1 MAADLM
7 MKVRMPVEADTS
19 KATGQFRNLANE
31 ASKTEKLV
39 TRISNASVQFSKI
52 VGQAAHSAQQSFL
65 QVSNRVKNLQQGMQA
80 ASSSAFSLA
89 QRLNSLGRGMLPGQS
104 LTQLST
110 LNTRLN
116 NVSDSAL
123 AGASSMSRLHNAAQ
137 LAGSAGARS
146 METLSASTMT
156 AVAGIATLTKFLH
169 ESTKQM
175 ERMDILRASYQRIMG
190 ARPDMADASV
200 LNSAV
205 GDFWKHSI
213 EMARSYGVAI
223 DDVAGTMI
231 EFARQGH
238 SPATVQYLTKEL
250 AELRLL
256 LATSTGNLVDMK
268 SAMGSVITLMNQ
280 MGASALDAVDGLKLM
295 AEYDIRTAS
304 NFSAI
309 SDALNRFASAGKVA
323 GMSIQDMIKAAT
335 AFTEIGIKGAR
346 AGTALN
352 TIIARVSN
360 TKKAREML
368 DSLGVGL
375 TTIENGAV
383 RAMSTFERLLEGY
396 KIVKATG
403 DRSLLQLFGYN
414 MAGARMQS
422 VLFAGLEQYIKQTSP
437 SVSTA
442 QVYRTL
448 DSFSER
454 MNKTLSALSITPTIK
469 DVSIDAASLKKK
481 MQDNIEPL
489 VKQFR
494 EEFEKSGKIALPD
507 DISLVKRLLGLNS
520 NQEAA
525 QIRDAYSET
534 FKSIRAEFDSFFSSI
549 ESVYDSVSRIALSNS
564 EEALAKRQAALETM
578 IDTLQNKYTR
588 AKNAFQEPFISVD
601 AISGYN
607 DILDKAVNMFG
618 RLGNL
623 IADVGGTF
631 LSLPGSITVAG
642 TVLEAYFGSH
652 ILKMLGNLG
661 PAAYA
666 ATSAVTSSIYG
677 VFSSTASSIDYLYG
691 KATQL
696 FTKGFG
702 ALFEPA
708 WGVETPHWIQGVINA
723 FGTAEERLAQWQK
736 MVGDMPDPSKPFENT
751 AGLLTK
757 FSEAVSKTQEASD
770 QVTLL
775 TTVLNDANTTLE
787 GLLSPTETLVERT
800 NRAEAATDTASR
812 AWREYSQSLANAATA
827 MDIIAAS
834 SERTVVAPQMNPL
847 AQLQDNI
854 RQLAQEQISA
864 FAGMEQQILRMPSSV
879 SQVAEELRRMSA
891 EAQNVA
897 NDMGTMLM
905 NIQNVFSQPLSERFI
920 QQLQVAEST
929 LGHIRDAMPRYLFGD
944 IAGQGM
950 LRALETDIPS
960 LEAFADITE
969 RINNITSFDNLNAE
983 LERTQGGMRGAALS
997 VDGAIDAVERLVPIL
1012 NNATDEFRNFSEAYN
1027 SIQHD
1032 EAGSGIIQVLGAG
1045 LEERAQALTRI
1056 QNDMTNADNIAT
1068 HRDLLGFERT
1078 AIQGAVDAI
1087 HRFTQEGQNI
1097 SSSLLQINPL
1107 VEQLAE
1113 HLHRVGR
1120 NTDEQELRAFFT
1132 SVTQDANGFDEVLQN
1147 ILPHLEELARP
1158 GSRGA
1163 ITLNGQDAV
1172 QNLMQGIE
1180 PFMHVLQS
1188 LQQMRDD
1195 AVPANFAPGTADT
1208 NAATQAY
1215 ERLQQALQGTIPL
1228 ISRYNE
1234 ELQAADTPRAT
1245 QAAQNNIDRWT
1256 NEQREI
1262 RALMTELEQHGPN
1275 AYGDMLS
1282 GRLRDISV
1290 QAEQFS
1296 NNVAQ
1301 SFVRLD
1307 DSSRDS
1313 LRNLHDQFDVLLT
1326 DIQNNQSVLEGFS
1339 GSEGLGD
1346 TIQRNLN
1353 NGIHA
1358 FDLLG
1363 NAAEGAINQIYH
1375 AFTDGGGA
1383 PTLVMEL
1390 TQRLDELRTRL
1401 ESLRNADFATTDYN
1415 AIIAQHN
1422 YNQSPASAETQTAT
1436 RIAVADLSD
1445 AIKVLNDDIER
1456 NQKIMADSVPG
1467 LQAYENARRQIQVNQ
1482 ELAQSYREVIEEVER
1497 QGHALTTGVA
1507 ENAIARGEEARNNVL
1522 SQRRPT
1528 TIEDTSILNSVSDV
1542 LKARA
1547 EKVDESLHRLY
1558 DTQKQ
1563 LSEVRYDAEG
1573 KVIAR
1578 TQEEVEALNNVNA
1591 AIQRNTVSYRELR
1604 QAAEEAEAAAFSKT
1618 INPDFGVSE
1627 HTKRA
1632 ARLMSTSDALMRQ
1645 SSDMETI
1652 VIGHDEAERATALS
1666 NSIKGLIT
1674 DFAELKTV
1682 LSRLDENHPVFAEL
1696 GQSAEQLKTTL
1707 PNVIKTL
1714 TGNLNELKGVQEGA
1728 TMQQGL
1734 MNSVLAEGA
1743 ANVEDYSVQVEKL
1756 KKHLG
1761 TEGIDLYKGRSNT
1774 NLSGMDAVKAD
1785 IEAVQNGI
1793 KRTEDVT
1800 KNLSAAFKSMK
1811 LNPQLREQFR
1821 DLNAGASAVSA
1832 SGNRILEL
1840 LRLMRGGTEL
1850 TKAEVQE
1857 LVREFKNFN
1866 EATAQVDRLNDS
1878 LVKLAGSAVTR
1889 AFGGLKT
1896 AIDTMVGGFFAAYGW
1911 ITRIVSMVRILSNVL
1926 KSISD
1931 WWADIVTNNKAITAE
1946 FEKQAQL
1953 QKIVQRDIEAAREHK
1968 ERSEEVYGE
1977 ARDRLTA
1984 ISGERR
1990 LAGLMASEASG
2001 VSPRKELFKDQ
2012 HTGELNMMKFFT
2024 DYRKYME
2031 DYWDRVAKEGTSFME
2046 ANPFESWRDALGK
2059 FLDISGKELTTIA
2072 DNFAAYLKVVMDFD
2086 IDKELEAAN
2095 DLKKKEITNIE
2106 DIEAQIA
2113 NQESQLQDIVNGTVN
2128 TGLGFKRNISDAL
2141 STVLRTDIPEDKK
2154 QIAERLKNEIAI
2166 VESTIAKLE
2175 AGKQRLSESEQAA
2188 TQATIDEQKRKL
2200 DELKK
2205 EYELA
2210 ANYADSITNVVRS
2223 QIRKEGLSGPISEI
2237 LGDTSIE
2244 DASLEQLKQAMVELA
2259 GKTDSTTQSAEKLV
2273 NAIKNIGV
2281 EASKLSHVDS
2291 TLNASKASI
2300 YTEQA
2305 KKKDELTAGINKNK
2319 SVAESL
2325 KTSTDKSN
2333 ADADMEAFKKYV
2345 EDRDIEIKAKTHLI
2359 EEFRKQQKAAK
2370 AAGNEEELKRVTE
2383 ELKAAINQRAELA
2396 KKTNEYMENFL
2407 YKQQAEADAHILDD
2421 LAQLKHAQSYASIA
2435 DAVKDILDNTE
2446 ETDENKEAR
2455 EKLRTGINEM
2465 NKKIMEAMLVEQKN
2479 VEKAKELE
2487 ELAKGMPA
2495 GKNRQK
2501 LLDDAK
2507 KLRDDAY
2514 KNIQDVANDCM
2525 NNLNDALTTLMSLT
2539 DKAGQSAYKAV
2550 QTRLSMWLGS
2560 IISYFDLGD
2569 SKVDV
2574 KKQNERATKT
2584 TNGKGILSALWDAG
2598 KRGLKTGAKYL
2609 GEKLDFLNTYGNN
2622 SNIQDE
2628 LPSDIEDAD
2637 TGGKPKSSGSKKD
2650 PNKDAL
2656 QELLANFAEELD
2668 LLKVAYQTVKDEEGN
2683 IIRYLDQTGT
2693 YEYIEKQIKT
2703 LRRQRD
2709 ELAKFLSSKNLKP
2722 EIRRKAE
2729 KELRKLDLQVVKMEL
2744 DLDMKHWKEAKTQ
2757 MEHDKQMLEK
2767 QLSIGVEFI
2776 GLERQKSLMDEI
2788 WRITEAIY
2796 KKELE
2801 QATDPLKKQELELHR
2816 INDIIKHQETLIQQN
2831 TDAFKKQL
2839 EIFAK
2844 TNIGPTS
2851 MSYADAFKQ
2860 NNPTYFSKS
2869 NQAAINTAMD
2879 SYSDIMFKTIAEIDT
2894 QISLLSERTMKK
2906 VEEHKKNLSMD
2917 EKAQQ
2922 YAIDAEY
2929 KAMDENMKVLFT
2941 DLMASAAESL
2951 SNIDIPNLLAGDT
2964 IDLDAIVSGL
2974 NLDGYLE
2981 GALGKI
2987 APVTRERV
2995 TRFMEGLDKIEQA
3008 YVDKYIELIRTIL
3021 LTRPEYAENDDL
3033 LNEKLREWSI
3043 FLQEQF
3049 RNTIGKKAKEAAEKT
3064 YKEYVDSVMNAFKSA
3079 WDSGFDIGYEY
3090 GFSSEG
3096 WSRLAEHIKKLIAS
3110 NISNYLRDQISMALR
3125 RSLTD
3130 GLTEATKSA
3139 TMKMNFGTQFLVP
3152 TLSGIIGSV
3161 VGFALGAVFNGLFD
3175 DITSAIEQQAEEQ
3188 LKQQRDQINAQGF
3201 SWSYGTDSS
3210 STPYYEFSP
3219 PVTQESIKVIKFS
3232 STFNIT
3238 TDAALALAS
3247 HRRELERVCAEIIEA
3262 YNRNAAKTVGAAI

>member
-116 NVSDSAL
+116 SVSDSAL

-146 METLSASTMT
+146 MATLSASTMT

-190 ARPDMADASV
+190 ARPDMADTST
-200 LNSAV
+200 LNAAV

-223 DDVAGTMI
+223 DDVAGSMI

-323 GMSIQDMIKAAT
+323 GMSIEDMIKAAT

-360 TKKAREML
+360 TKKAKEML

-403 DRSLLQLFGYN
+403 DRNLLQLFGYN

-469 DVSIDAASLKKK
+469 DVSIDAASLKKR
-481 MQDNIEPL
+481 MQDNIGPL
-489 VKQFR
+489 IKQFR
-494 EEFEKSGKIALPD
+494 EEFEKAGKIALPD
-507 DISLVKRLLGLNS
+507 DISLVKRLLGLSS

-525 QIRDAYSET
+525 QIRDAYAET

-549 ESVYDSVSRIALSNS
+549 ESTYDNVSRLALSKS
-564 EEALAKRQAALETM
+564 EEAMAKRQAALETM
-578 IDTLQNKYTR
+578 IDTLQNKYIR
-588 AKNAFQEPFISVD
+588 AKNAFQEPFISTE

-607 DILDKAVNMFG
+607 AILDKSVNIFG

-623 IADVGGTF
+623 IADVGGLF
-631 LSLPGSITVAG
+631 LSLPGSISVAG

-666 ATSAVTSSIYG
+666 ASSAITSSIGG
-677 VFSSTASSIDYLYG
+677 VFSDTARGADYLYS
-691 KATQL
+691 KLQLL

-702 ALFEPA
+702 AMRSESA
-708 WGVETPHWIQGVINA
+708 DSVEKPRFIQA
-723 FGTAEERLAQWQK
+723 FLDSFTTAEDRLARWQR
-736 MVGDMPDPSKPFENT
+736 MVGDMPDPTKPFENT

-879 SQVAEELRRMSA
+879 SQVTEELRRMSA

-920 QQLQVAEST
+920 QQLQVTEST
-929 LGHIRDAMPRYLFGD
+929 LGHIREAMPRYLFGD
-944 IAGQGM
+944 IAGRGVLQTIDAEGID
-950 LRALETDIPS
+950 RFEEITNQFNNISAL
-960 LEAFADITE
+960 A
-969 RINNITSFDNLNAE
+969 RINTE
-983 LERTQGGMRGAALS
+983 LEHTQDGMHNTALTVAEA
-997 VDGAIDAVERLVPIL
+997 VDTIERLSPAL
-1012 NNATDEFRNFSEAYN
+1012 DAATNEFREFAQSYEAIWN
-1027 SIQHD
+1027 QTDTRFD
-1032 EAGSGIIQVLGAG
+1032 EHFAEG
-1045 LEERAQALTRI
+1045 LADRLRNANQIEDALAEASRVAVPGL
-1056 QNDMTNADNIAT
+1056 QRN
-1068 HRDLLGFERT
+1068 LFGFERT
-1078 AIQGAVDAI
+1078 AIQEAIDAI
-1087 HRFTQEGQNI
+1087 HQFTQEGQTI
-1097 SSSLLQINPL
+1097 SNSLPPINAL
-1107 VEQLAE
+1107 VEQLEE
-1113 HLHRVGR
+1113 HLHRIGR
-1120 NTDEQELRAFFT
+1120 NDDARELRAFFDSIT
-1132 SVTQDANGFDEVLQN
+1132 HDAAGLDEVLQRL
-1147 ILPHLEELARP
+1147 LPHLEALARP
-1158 GSRGA
+1158 GSTGV
-1163 ITLNGQDAV
+1163 ILPNGQDAT
-1172 QNLMQGIE
+1172 QNLLRTLE

-1383 PTLVMEL
+1383 PTLIMEL

-1436 RIAVADLSD
+1436 RAAVADLSS

-1467 LQAYENARRQIQVNQ
+1467 LRAYENARRQIQVNQ

-1528 TIEDTSILNSVSDV
+1528 TIEDTIILNSVSDV
-1542 LKARA
+1542 LKAHA

-1578 TQEEVEALNNVNA
+1578 TQEEVDALNNVNA

-1618 INPDFGVSE
+1618 INPDFGISE

-1674 DFAELKTV
+1674 DFTELKTV

-1714 TGNLNELKGVQEGA
+1714 TGNLNELKDVQEGA

-1756 KKHLG
+1756 KTHLG
-1761 TEGIDLYKGRSNT
+1761 TEGIDLYKGLSNT

-1800 KNLSAAFKSMK
+1800 KNLTAAFKGMK
-1811 LNPQLREQFR
+1811 LNPQLKEQFSA
-1821 DLNAGASAVSA
+1821 LNTGAEAVKA
-1832 SGNRILEL
+1832 SGGRMLEL
-1840 LRLMRGGTEL
+1840 LGKMASGTKL
-1850 TKAEVQE
+1850 TKAELKE
-1857 LVREFKNFN
+1857 LVREFKNFD
-1866 EATAQVDRLNDS
+1866 EATNQVDKLNDS
-1878 LVKLAGSAVTR
+1878 LTRLAGNGFAQ
-1889 AFGGLKT
+1889 AMGGLKST
-1896 AIDTMVGGFFAAYGW
+1896 IDSLVGGFFAAYGW
-1911 ITRIVSMVRILSNVL
+1911 ITRIVSMGRILNNVFQSV
-1926 KSISD
+1926 KG
-1931 WWADIVTNNKAITAE
+1931 WFAEMATNSKEITAE

-1953 QKIVQRDIEAAREHK
+1953 QKIMQRDVDAAKSHKEQSEEIYGGFRDSLTSASGNLNLLRAMANEAA
-1968 ERSEEVYGE
+1968 
-1977 ARDRLTA
+1977 A
-1984 ISGERR
+1984 
-1990 LAGLMASEASG
+1990 
-2001 VSPRKELFKDQ
+2001 VSPNKELFSNGK
-2012 HTGELNMMKFFT
+2012 GETTMAKFFT

-2031 DYWDRVAKEGTSFME
+2031 GYWERALEAAKQGEDYFKT
-2046 ANPFESWRDALGK
+2046 NPFKDWKESLKELLNVNGDALKTLTDNFEAYMKVAEKFDIDSKLRAVVDMQKTEVSNILRLQEELKAQDSAIAEIYKGKKEADGSNGRGLRENLADALGK
-2059 FLDISGKELTTIA
+2059 FRSE
-2072 DNFAAYLKVVMDFD
+2072 
-2086 IDKELEAAN
+2086 
-2095 DLKKKEITNIE
+2095 
-2106 DIEAQIA
+2106 
-2113 NQESQLQDIVNGTVN
+2113 
-2128 TGLGFKRNISDAL
+2128 SDAEYAYHPTGK
-2141 STVLRTDIPEDKK
+2141 SRKEV
-2154 QIAERLKNEIAI
+2154 QERVNELKN
-2166 VESTIAKLE
+2166 TLNT
-2175 AGKQRLSESEQAA
+2175 R
-2188 TQATIDEQKRKL
+2188 
-2200 DELKK
+2200 
-2205 EYELA
+2205 
-2210 ANYADSITNVVRS
+2210 N
-2223 QIRKEGLSGPISEI
+2223 P
-2237 LGDTSIE
+2237 E
-2244 DASLEQLKQAMVELA
+2244 DASNDALKMEIENLEAFLKAGDERRQKAIEALNSSGVRNLIQESLGDVQLE
-2259 GKTDSTTQSAEKLV
+2259 
-2273 NAIKNIGV
+2273 
-2281 EASKLSHVDS
+2281 
-2291 TLNASKASI
+2291 NASIEQINSAILDATDKVVASGKSGEMERLI
-2300 YTEQA
+2300 IGIEEYTTALGNNILSDATGQ
-2305 KKKDELTAGINKNK
+2305 KIKDQMEKMGDTITKSNTTKSNLAALT
-2319 SVAESL
+2319 VP
-2325 KTSTDKSN
+2325 TDKSSEEKSVEAMTKHFEARQKEVEKFDETIDDLKARVEEAKQKGDMDEAN
-2333 ADADMEAFKKYV
+2333 ALVEILKKTYA
-2345 EDRDIEIKAKTHLI
+2345 EQGE
-2359 EEFRKQQKAAK
+2359 AAK
-2370 AAGNEEELKRVTE
+2370 ALRTE
-2383 ELKAAINQRAELA
+2383 IERYSKA
-2396 KKTNEYMENFL
+2396 ENIKGMSGYL
-2407 YKQQAEADAHILDD
+2407 
-2421 LAQLKHAQSYASIA
+2421 
-2435 DAVKDILDNTE
+2435 DAVAQTKDTYAEISQSFKDILNNTQ
-2446 ETDENKEAR
+2446 ETDENRQALQEAR
-2455 EKLRTGINEM
+2455 EKISQLDKNILDALIEEKRLNE
-2465 NKKIMEAMLVEQKN
+2465 EATK
-2479 VEKAKELE
+2479 LE
-2487 ELAKGMPA
+2487 EE
-2495 GKNRQK
+2495 
-2501 LLDDAK
+2501 AK
-2507 KLRDDAY
+2507 KTTDKIRQSNLLEQAEEARKKARD
-2514 KNIQDVANDCM
+2514 NIRAVAD
-2525 NNLNDALTTLMSLT
+2525 NNMKAIDKALTTLMELT
-2539 DKAGQSAYKAV
+2539 DDAGRRAYEAV
-2550 QTRLSMWLGS
+2550 RSRLSSWLGS
-2560 IISYFDLGD
+2560 IMDFFGISSTDSPVDKKAQQRRVNIVSLG
-2569 SKVDV
+2569 
-2574 KKQNERATKT
+2574 
-2584 TNGKGILSALWDAG
+2584 LSAIDAIGGAFSKIGTAMTKIITNVG
-2598 KRGLKTGAKYL
+2598 K
-2609 GEKLDFLNTYGNN
+2609 NQN
-2622 SNIQDE
+2622 S
-2628 LPSDIEDAD
+2628 AD
-2637 TGGKPKSSGSKKD
+2637 KSVKSRTGGGSKKD

-2693 YEYIEKQIKT
+2693 YEYIEKQIET

-2709 ELAKFLSSKNLKP
+2709 ELGKFLSAKNLTP

-2796 KKELE
+2796 QKELE
-2801 QATDPLKKQELELHR
+2801 QATDPLKKQELELHH

-3079 WDSGFDIGYEY
+3079 WDTGFDIGYEY

-3110 NISNYLRDQISMALR
+3110 NISNYLRDQISMALK

-3139 TMKMNFGTQFLVP
+3139 TTKMNFGTQFLVP

-3238 TDAALALAS
+3238 TDAALAMAS

-3262 YNRNAAKTVGAAI
+3262 YNRNAAKTVGASI

>member
-137 LAGSAGARS
+137 LAGSAGVRS

-834 SERTVVAPQMNPL
+834 SERTVVAPQINPL

-864 FAGMEQQILRMPSSV
+864 FTGIEQQVLRIPSSV
-879 SQVAEELRRMSA
+879 SSVTEELRRMSA

-897 NDMGTMLM
+897 NDMGTVLT
-905 NIQNVFSQPLSERFI
+905 NIQSVFNQPLSERFI

-944 IAGQGM
+944 IAGQG
-950 LRALETDIPS
+950 LEGMDADIQS
-960 LEAFADITE
+960 LTTFADITE
-969 RINNITSFDNLNAE
+969 RISNLTSFENLNEE
-983 LERTQGGMRGAALS
+983 LARTQGNMRGTALS
-997 VDGAIDAVERLVPIL
+997 VDGAIESVQQLIPVL
-1012 NNATDEFRNFSEAYN
+1012 NNATDEFNGFAAAYERLR
-1027 SIQHD
+1027 SD
-1032 EAGSGIIQVLGAG
+1032 EAAGGTIQVLGAG
-1045 LEERAQALTRI
+1045 LEER
-1056 QNDMTNADNIAT
+1056 TNALNQVQRAMTDAANVAT

-1078 AIQGAVDAI
+1078 AIQDAVDAM
-1087 HRFTQEGQNI
+1087 HRFTQEGQNL
-1097 SSSLLQINPL
+1097 SNSLTPMNQLVDQL
-1107 VEQLAE
+1107 VE
-1113 HLHRVGR
+1113 HFHRIGR
-1120 NTDEQELRAFFT
+1120 DADAHALNEFFT
-1132 SVTQDANGFDEVLQN
+1132 NISQDAEGFDRILQR
-1147 ILPHLEELARP
+1147 ILPHLEALAQP
-1158 GSRGA
+1158 GSQGA
-1163 ITLNGQDAV
+1163 ITLNGQDAT
-1172 QNLMQGIE
+1172 QNLIRGLENFMPVLNAMQQ
-1180 PFMHVLQS
+1180 L
-1188 LQQMRDD
+1188 RDD
-1195 AVPANFAPGTADT
+1195 SASLDFGPGTEAT
-1208 NAATQAY
+1208 NAATAAY
-1215 ERLQQALQGTIPL
+1215 ERLQTALQGTTIL
-1228 ISRYNE
+1228 IHQYNE
-1234 ELQAADTPRAT
+1234 ELSVAGTHREAQEAQANVNRWE
-1245 QAAQNNIDRWT
+1245 AQRVAIS
-1256 NEQREI
+1256 
-1262 RALMTELEQHGPN
+1262 ALMTELEQHGPEGY
-1275 AYGDMLS
+1275 ADMLS

-1383 PTLVMEL
+1383 PTLIMEL

-1436 RIAVADLSD
+1436 RAAVADLSS

-1467 LQAYENARRQIQVNQ
+1467 LRAYENARRQIQVNQ

-1522 SQRRPT
+1522 SQRRPIT
-1528 TIEDTSILNSVSDV
+1528 D
-1542 LKARA
+1542 A
-1547 EKVDESLHRLY
+1547 EQETLFITRDA
-1558 DTQKQ
+1558 
-1563 LSEVRYDAEG
+1563 LSERMEEQEGVLQRLQATYERLSKVRRDADG
-1573 KVIAR
+1573 KEVAR
-1578 TQEEVEALNNVNA
+1578 TQEEIDNLNAVSA
-1591 AIQRNTVSYRELR
+1591 AIQRLIENWTRLR
-1604 QAAEEAEAAAFSKT
+1604 DARQEADDALSSPF
-1618 INPDFGVSE
+1618 INPDFDASA
-1627 HTKRA
+1627 HARRA
-1632 ARLMSTSDALMRQ
+1632 SQLLSTSDALMGQ

-1674 DFAELKTV
+1674 DFTELKTV

-1761 TEGIDLYKGRSNT
+1761 TEGIDLYKGLSNT

-1832 SGNRILEL
+1832 SGNRVLEL

-1878 LVKLAGSAVTR
+1878 LVKLAGSAATR

-1896 AIDTMVGGFFAAYGW
+1896 AIDTVVGGFFAAYGW
-1911 ITRIVSMVRILSNVL
+1911 ITRIVAMVRILSNVL
-1926 KSISD
+1926 KSIAD

-1977 ARDRLTA
+1977 ARDRLTS

-2141 STVLRTDIPEDKK
+2141 STVLKTDIPEDKK

-2205 EYELA
+2205 ELELA

-2325 KTSTDKSN
+2325 KTSTDKSD

-2359 EEFRKQQKAAK
+2359 EEFRKQQTAARN
-2370 AAGNEEELKRVTE
+2370 AGDEEELKRATE

-2407 YKQQAEADAHILDD
+2407 YKKQAEADAHILDD

-2455 EKLRTGINEM
+2455 EKLRNGIDEM
-2465 NKKIMEAMLVEQKN
+2465 NKKIMEAMLREQKN

-2495 GKNRQK
+2495 GKDRQK

-2507 KLRDDAY
+2507 KLREDAY
-2514 KNIQDVANDCM
+2514 KNIQAVANDCM
-2525 NNLNDALTTLMSLT
+2525 NNLNDALTTLMRLT

-2560 IISYFDLGD
+2560 IISYFGLGD
-2569 SKVDV
+2569 SNVDV

-2598 KRGLKTGAKYL
+2598 KRGIKTGAKYL
-2609 GEKLDFLNTYGNN
+2609 GEKLGFLNTYGNN
-2622 SNIQDE
+2622 TVIQE
-2628 LPSDIEDAD
+2628 EKPKDIKNAE

-2668 LLKVAYQTVKDEEGN
+2668 LLKVAYQTVRDEEGN

-2796 KKELE
+2796 QKELE
-2801 QATDPLKKQELELHR
+2801 QATDPLKKQELELHH

-2929 KAMDENMKVLFT
+2929 KAMDENMKALFT

-2951 SNIDIPNLLAGDT
+2951 SNIDIPDLLAGDT
-2964 IDLDAIVSGL
+2964 IDLDAIVRGL
-2974 NLDGYLE
+2974 NLDSYLE

-2995 TRFMEGLDKIEQA
+2995 TQFMEGLDKIEQA

-3033 LNEKLREWSI
+3033 LNEKLGEWSI
-3043 FLQEQF
+3043 FLKEQF

-3079 WDSGFDIGYEY
+3079 WDTGFDIGYEY

-3110 NISNYLRDQISMALR
+3110 NISNYLRDQISMALK

-3139 TMKMNFGTQFLVP
+3139 TTKMNFGTQFLVP

-3219 PVTQESIKVIKFS
+3219 PVTQESIKVVKLS

-3262 YNRNAAKTVGAAI
+3262 YNRNAAKTVGASI

>member
-137 LAGSAGARS
+137 LAGSAGVRS

-238 SPATVQYLTKEL
+238 SPSTVQYLTKEL

-708 WGVETPHWIQGVINA
+708 WGVETPSWIQGVINA

-879 SQVAEELRRMSA
+879 SQVTEELRRMSA

-969 RINNITSFDNLNAE
+969 HINNITSFENLNEE
-983 LERTQGGMRGAALS
+983 LARTQGNMRGTALS
-997 VDGAIDAVERLVPIL
+997 VDGAIESVERLVPVL
-1012 NNATDEFRNFSEAYN
+1012 NNATDEFRYFAESYERLWNPTDTRFDEHY
-1027 SIQHD
+1027 
-1032 EAGSGIIQVLGAG
+1032 EAGIGAE
-1045 LEERAQALTRI
+1045 LEDRAQALNRLHQI
-1056 QNDMTNADNIAT
+1056 QQDMVNTANVAT

-1078 AIQGAVDAI
+1078 AIQDAVDAM

-1275 AYGDMLS
+1275 AYADMLS

-1383 PTLVMEL
+1383 PTLIMEL

-1436 RIAVADLSD
+1436 RAAVADLSS

-1467 LQAYENARRQIQVNQ
+1467 LRAYENARRQIQVNQ

-1507 ENAIARGEEARNNVL
+1507 ENAIARAEEARNNVL
-1522 SQRRPT
+1522 SQRRPIT
-1528 TIEDTSILNSVSDV
+1528 DAEQETLFITRDALSERMEEQEGV
-1542 LKARA
+1542 LQ
-1547 EKVDESLHRLY
+1547 RLQATY
-1558 DTQKQ
+1558 ER
-1563 LSEVRYDAEG
+1563 LSEVRRDADG
-1573 KVIAR
+1573 KEVAC
-1578 TQEEVEALNNVNA
+1578 TQEEIDNLNAVSA
-1591 AIQRNTVSYRELR
+1591 AIQRLIENLTRLRDARREADDALSSP
-1604 QAAEEAEAAAFSKT
+1604 F
-1618 INPDFGVSE
+1618 INPDFDASA
-1627 HTKRA
+1627 HARRA
-1632 ARLMSTSDALMRQ
+1632 SQLLSTSDALMGQ

-1666 NSIKGLIT
+1666 KSIKGLIT
-1674 DFAELKTV
+1674 DFTELKTV

-1761 TEGIDLYKGRSNT
+1761 TEGIDLYKGLSNT

-1840 LRLMRGGTEL
+1840 LRLMRGGTKL

-1878 LVKLAGSAVTR
+1878 LVKLAGSAATR

-1911 ITRIVSMVRILSNVL
+1911 ITRIVAMVRIVKNVAE
-1926 KSISD
+1926 SIAD
-1931 WWADIVTNNKAITAE
+1931 WWAKIATNSKEITAE

-1953 QKIVQRDIEAAREHK
+1953 QKIMQRDIDAAKTNKEQSEEIYGGFRDSLTSASSNLDLLRVMAGEAAQ
-1968 ERSEEVYGE
+1968 
-1977 ARDRLTA
+1977 
-1984 ISGERR
+1984 
-1990 LAGLMASEASG
+1990 
-2001 VSPRKELFKDQ
+2001 VSPNKELFSNGK
-2012 HTGELNMMKFFT
+2012 GETTMAKFFT

-2031 DYWDRVAKEGTSFME
+2031 EYWDRAME
-2046 ANPFESWRDALGK
+2046 AAKQGEDYFKKSPFKDWKVALGDLLNVDGDVLK
-2059 FLDISGKELTTIA
+2059 ALT
-2072 DNFAAYLKVVMDFD
+2072 DNFEAYMKIAEKFD
-2086 IDKELEAAN
+2086 IDSK
-2095 DLKKKEITNIE
+2095 LKAVVDMQKTEVSNILKLQEEIKSQDTAINEIYKGKKES
-2106 DIEAQIA
+2106 DG
-2113 NQESQLQDIVNGTVN
+2113 SNGR
-2128 TGLGFKRNISDAL
+2128 GLRENLADAL
-2141 STVLRTDIPEDKK
+2141 S
-2154 QIAERLKNEIAI
+2154 RLKNE
-2166 VESTIAKLE
+2166 
-2175 AGKQRLSESEQAA
+2175 SESEYEYHP
-2188 TQATIDEQKRKL
+2188 TGKSRKEVQERVN
-2200 DELKK
+2200 ELKGVLSTRNPDDASNDALK
-2205 EYELA
+2205 MEIDNLEAFLKA
-2210 ANYADSITNVVRS
+2210 GDERRQKAIDALNSG
-2223 QIRKEGLSGPISEI
+2223 GLRTLIQAS
-2237 LGDTSIE
+2237 LGDVQLENASIE
-2244 DASLEQLKQAMVELA
+2244 QINRAILDATDKVVAAGNSGEMERLTTGIEGYTTALGNNILSDKTGQKIKEQM
-2259 GKTDSTTQSAEKLV
+2259 
-2273 NAIKNIGV
+2273 
-2281 EASKLSHVDS
+2281 ASMSNL
-2291 TLNASKASI
+2291 I
-2300 YTEQA
+2300 TE
-2305 KKKDELTAGINKNK
+2305 NSKNK
-2319 SVAESL
+2319 SNLAALTVP
-2325 KTSTDKSN
+2325 TDKSSEEKSVESMTKYFEARKKEVEKFDETIDDLKARVEEAKQKGNMDEAN
-2333 ADADMEAFKKYV
+2333 ALVEILKKTY
-2345 EDRDIEIKAKTHLI
+2345 
-2359 EEFRKQQKAAK
+2359 EEQGKAAE
-2370 AAGNEEELKRVTE
+2370 AL
-2383 ELKAAINQRAELA
+2383 RAEIERYSKA
-2396 KKTNEYMENFL
+2396 ENIKGMSGYL
-2407 YKQQAEADAHILDD
+2407 
-2421 LAQLKHAQSYASIA
+2421 
-2435 DAVKDILDNTE
+2435 DAVAQTKDTYAEISQSFKDILNNTQ
-2446 ETDENKEAR
+2446 ETDENRQALQEAR
-2455 EKLRTGINEM
+2455 EKISQLDKNILDALIEEKRLNE
-2465 NKKIMEAMLVEQKN
+2465 EATK
-2479 VEKAKELE
+2479 LE
-2487 ELAKGMPA
+2487 EE
-2495 GKNRQK
+2495 
-2501 LLDDAK
+2501 AK
-2507 KLRDDAY
+2507 KTTDKIRQSNLLEQAEEARKKARD
-2514 KNIQDVANDCM
+2514 NIRAVAD
-2525 NNLNDALTTLMSLT
+2525 NNMKAIDKALTTLMELT
-2539 DKAGQSAYKAV
+2539 DDAGRRAYAAV
-2550 QTRLSMWLGS
+2550 RSRLSSWLGS
-2560 IISYFDLGD
+2560 IMDFFGISSTDSPVDKKAQQRRVNIVSLG
-2569 SKVDV
+2569 
-2574 KKQNERATKT
+2574 
-2584 TNGKGILSALWDAG
+2584 LSAIDAVGGAFSKIGTAMTKIITNVG
-2598 KRGLKTGAKYL
+2598 KNKNSADNSVKSRTG
-2609 GEKLDFLNTYGNN
+2609 
-2622 SNIQDE
+2622 
-2628 LPSDIEDAD
+2628 
-2637 TGGKPKSSGSKKD
+2637 GSKKD

-2801 QATDPLKKQELELHR
+2801 QATDPLKKQELELHH

-3079 WDSGFDIGYEY
+3079 WDAGFDIGYEY

-3219 PVTQESIKVIKFS
+3219 PVTQESIKVVKLS

-3238 TDAALALAS
+3238 TDAALAMAS

-3262 YNRNAAKTVGAAI
+3262 YNRNAAKTVGASI

>member
-238 SPATVQYLTKEL
+238 SPSTVQYLTKEL

-507 DISLVKRLLGLNS
+507 DISLVKRLLGLSS

-736 MVGDMPDPSKPFENT
+736 MVGDMPDPTKPFENT

-757 FSEAVSKTQEASD
+757 FSEAVSRTQEASD

-879 SQVAEELRRMSA
+879 SQVTEELRRMSA

-929 LGHIRDAMPRYLFGD
+929 LGHIREAMPRYLFGD

-950 LRALETDIPS
+950 QALDIQS
-960 LEAFADITE
+960 LNDFVNITE
-969 RINNITSFDNLNAE
+969 RINNLTSFENLNAE

-1056 QNDMTNADNIAT
+1056 QNDMTNAANIAT

-1087 HRFTQEGQNI
+1087 HRFTQEGQNLTT
-1097 SSSLLQINPL
+1097 SLPQMNAL

-1113 HLHRVGR
+1113 HFHRVGSD
-1120 NTDEQELRAFFT
+1120 NDAQALRGFFDA
-1132 SVTQDANGFDEVLQN
+1132 VTQGSTTFDESLQN
-1147 ILPHLEELARP
+1147 ILRHLEELARP

-1163 ITLNGQDAV
+1163 ITLDGQDAV

-1180 PFMHVLQS
+1180 PFMHLLQS

-1195 AVPANFAPGTADT
+1195 AVPTNFAPGTADT

-1228 ISRYNE
+1228 IRQYNE
-1234 ELQAADTPRAT
+1234 ELQTADTPRAT

-1256 NEQREI
+1256 NEQRAI
-1262 RALMTELEQHGPN
+1262 RALMTELEQHGPEG
-1275 AYGDMLS
+1275 YGDMLS

-1326 DIQNNQSVLEGFS
+1326 DIQNNQSVLEGFR

-1383 PTLVMEL
+1383 PTLIMEL

-1436 RIAVADLSD
+1436 RAAVADLSS

-1467 LQAYENARRQIQVNQ
+1467 LRAYENARRQIQVNQ

-1507 ENAIARGEEARNNVL
+1507 ENTIARGEEARNNVL

-1578 TQEEVEALNNVNA
+1578 TQEEVDALNNVNA

-1674 DFAELKTV
+1674 DFTELKTV

-1761 TEGIDLYKGRSNT
+1761 TEGIDLYKGLSNT

-1832 SGNRILEL
+1832 SGSRILEL
-1840 LRLMRGGTEL
+1840 LRLMRGGTKL

-1878 LVKLAGSAVTR
+1878 LVKLAGSAATR

-1911 ITRIVSMVRILSNVL
+1911 ITRIVAMVRIVKNVAE
-1926 KSISD
+1926 SIAD
-1931 WWADIVTNNKAITAE
+1931 WWAKIATNSKEITAE

-1953 QKIVQRDIEAAREHK
+1953 QKIMQRDIDAAKTNKEQSEEIYGGFRDSLTSASGNLDLLRVMAGEAAQ
-1968 ERSEEVYGE
+1968 
-1977 ARDRLTA
+1977 
-1984 ISGERR
+1984 
-1990 LAGLMASEASG
+1990 
-2001 VSPRKELFKDQ
+2001 VSPNKELFSNGK
-2012 HTGELNMMKFFT
+2012 GETTMAKFFT

-2031 DYWDRVAKEGTSFME
+2031 EYWDRAME
-2046 ANPFESWRDALGK
+2046 AAKQGEDYFKKSPFKDWKVALGDLLNVDGDVLK
-2059 FLDISGKELTTIA
+2059 ALT
-2072 DNFAAYLKVVMDFD
+2072 DNFEAYMKIAEKFD
-2086 IDKELEAAN
+2086 IDSK
-2095 DLKKKEITNIE
+2095 LKAVVDMQKTEVSNILKLQEEIKSQDTAINEIYKGKKES
-2106 DIEAQIA
+2106 DG
-2113 NQESQLQDIVNGTVN
+2113 SNGR
-2128 TGLGFKRNISDAL
+2128 GLRENLADAL
-2141 STVLRTDIPEDKK
+2141 R
-2154 QIAERLKNEIAI
+2154 RLKNE
-2166 VESTIAKLE
+2166 
-2175 AGKQRLSESEQAA
+2175 SESEYAYHP
-2188 TQATIDEQKRKL
+2188 TGKSRKEVQERVN
-2200 DELKK
+2200 ELKGVLSTRNPDDASNDALK
-2205 EYELA
+2205 MEIDNLEAFLKA
-2210 ANYADSITNVVRS
+2210 GDERRQKAIDALNSG
-2223 QIRKEGLSGPISEI
+2223 GLRTLIQAS
-2237 LGDTSIE
+2237 LGDVQLENASIE
-2244 DASLEQLKQAMVELA
+2244 QINRAILDATDKVVAAGNSGEMERLITGIEGYTTALGNNILSDKTGQKIKEQM
-2259 GKTDSTTQSAEKLV
+2259 
-2273 NAIKNIGV
+2273 
-2281 EASKLSHVDS
+2281 ASMSNL
-2291 TLNASKASI
+2291 I
-2300 YTEQA
+2300 TE
-2305 KKKDELTAGINKNK
+2305 NSKNK
-2319 SVAESL
+2319 SNLAALTVP
-2325 KTSTDKSN
+2325 TDKSSEEKSVES
-2333 ADADMEAFKKYV
+2333 MTKHFEARQKEV
-2345 EDRDIEIKAKTHLI
+2345 EKFDETIDDLKARI
-2359 EEFRKQQKAAK
+2359 EEAKQKGDTDEANSLVETLKKTYEEQGKAAE
-2370 AAGNEEELKRVTE
+2370 AL
-2383 ELKAAINQRAELA
+2383 RAEIERYSKA
-2396 KKTNEYMENFL
+2396 ENIKGMSGYL
-2407 YKQQAEADAHILDD
+2407 
-2421 LAQLKHAQSYASIA
+2421 
-2435 DAVKDILDNTE
+2435 DAVAQTKDTYAEISQSFKDILNNTQ
-2446 ETDENKEAR
+2446 ETDENRQALQEAR
-2455 EKLRTGINEM
+2455 EKISQLDKNILDALIEEKRLNE
-2465 NKKIMEAMLVEQKN
+2465 EATK
-2479 VEKAKELE
+2479 LE
-2487 ELAKGMPA
+2487 EE
-2495 GKNRQK
+2495 
-2501 LLDDAK
+2501 AK
-2507 KLRDDAY
+2507 KTTDKIRQSNLLEQAEDARKKARD
-2514 KNIQDVANDCM
+2514 NIRAVAD
-2525 NNLNDALTTLMSLT
+2525 NNMKAIDKALTTLMKLT
-2539 DKAGQSAYKAV
+2539 DDAGRRAYEAV
-2550 QTRLSMWLGS
+2550 RSRLSSWLGS
-2560 IISYFDLGD
+2560 IMDFFGISSTDSPVDKKAQQRRVNIVSLG
-2569 SKVDV
+2569 
-2574 KKQNERATKT
+2574 
-2584 TNGKGILSALWDAG
+2584 LSAIDAVGGAFSKIGTAMTKIITNVG
-2598 KRGLKTGAKYL
+2598 KNKNSADNSVKSRTGV
-2609 GEKLDFLNTYGNN
+2609 
-2622 SNIQDE
+2622 
-2628 LPSDIEDAD
+2628 
-2637 TGGKPKSSGSKKD
+2637 GSRKD

-2693 YEYIEKQIKT
+2693 YEYIEKQIET

-3079 WDSGFDIGYEY
+3079 WDTGFDIGYEY

>member
-116 NVSDSAL
+116 NVSDAAL

-280 MGASALDAVDGLKLM
+280 MGASALDAIDGLKLM
-295 AEYDIRTAS
+295 AEYDIRTAT

-834 SERTVVAPQMNPL
+834 SERTVAAPQMNPL

-879 SQVAEELRRMSA
+879 SQVTEELRRMSA

-897 NDMGTMLM
+897 NDMGNMLM
-905 NIQNVFSQPLSERFI
+905 SIQNVFSQPLSERFI

-950 LRALETDIPS
+950 QALDIQS
-960 LEAFADITE
+960 LNDFVNITE
-969 RINNITSFDNLNAE
+969 RINNLTSFENLNAE
-983 LERTQGGMRGAALS
+983 LERTQGGMRGTALG
-997 VDGAIDAVERLVPIL
+997 VNGAIESVQQLIPVL
-1012 NNATDEFRNFSEAYN
+1012 NNATDEFNGFAAAYERLR
-1027 SIQHD
+1027 SD
-1032 EAGSGIIQVLGAG
+1032 EAAGGTIQVLGAG
-1045 LEERAQALTRI
+1045 LEERMNALNQVQI
-1056 QNDMTNADNIAT
+1056 AMTDAANVAT

-1078 AIQGAVDAI
+1078 AIQDAVGAI
-1087 HRFTQEGQNI
+1087 HRFTQEGQNLTT
-1097 SSSLLQINPL
+1097 SLPQMNAL

-1113 HLHRVGR
+1113 RLHRVGR
-1120 NTDEQELRAFFT
+1120 DNDAQALRAFFT
-1132 SVTQDANGFDEVLQN
+1132 SVTQDANGFDELLQN
-1147 ILPHLEELARP
+1147 ILHHLEELARP
-1158 GSRGA
+1158 GSQGA
-1163 ITLNGQDAV
+1163 ITLDGQDAV

-1195 AVPANFAPGTADT
+1195 AVPANFAPGTVDT

-1262 RALMTELEQHGPN
+1262 LALMTELEQHGPN

-1326 DIQNNQSVLEGFS
+1326 DIQNNQSVLEGFR

-1383 PTLVMEL
+1383 PTLIMEL

-1436 RIAVADLSD
+1436 RAAVADLSS

-1467 LQAYENARRQIQVNQ
+1467 LRAYENARRQIQVNQ

-1578 TQEEVEALNNVNA
+1578 TQEEVDALNNVNA

-1632 ARLMSTSDALMRQ
+1632 ARLMSTSDALMGQ

-1674 DFAELKTV
+1674 DFTELKTV

-1714 TGNLNELKGVQEGA
+1714 TGNLNELKDVQEGA

-1756 KKHLG
+1756 KEHLG
-1761 TEGIDLYKGRSNT
+1761 TEGIDLYKGLSNT
-1774 NLSGMDAVKAD
+1774 NLSGMEAVKAD

-1840 LRLMRGGTEL
+1840 LRLMRGGTKL

-1878 LVKLAGSAVTR
+1878 LAKLAGTAATR

-1896 AIDTMVGGFFAAYGW
+1896 AIDTVVGGFFAAYGW
-1911 ITRIVSMVRILSNVL
+1911 ITRIVAMVRIVKNVAE
-1926 KSISD
+1926 SIAD
-1931 WWADIVTNNKAITAE
+1931 WWAKIATNSKEITAE

-1953 QKIVQRDIEAAREHK
+1953 QKIMQRDIDAAKTNK
-1968 ERSEEVYGE
+1968 EQSEEIYGGF
-1977 ARDRLTA
+1977 RDSLTSA
-1984 ISGERR
+1984 SGNLSLLR
-1990 LAGLMASEASG
+1990 AMASEAAQ
-2001 VSPRKELFKDQ
+2001 VSPNKDLFSNGK
-2012 HTGELNMMKFFT
+2012 GETTMAKFFT

-2031 DYWDRVAKEGTSFME
+2031 EYWDRAMDAAKQGEDYFKKSPFKDWKAALGDLLNVDGDVLKALTDNFEAYMKVAEKFDIDSKLRAVVDMQKTEVSNILRLQEELKAQDSAIAEIYKGKKEADGSNGRGLRE
-2046 ANPFESWRDALGK
+2046 NLADALGK
-2059 FLDISGKELTTIA
+2059 FRSE
-2072 DNFAAYLKVVMDFD
+2072 
-2086 IDKELEAAN
+2086 
-2095 DLKKKEITNIE
+2095 
-2106 DIEAQIA
+2106 
-2113 NQESQLQDIVNGTVN
+2113 
-2128 TGLGFKRNISDAL
+2128 SDAEYDYHPTGK
-2141 STVLRTDIPEDKK
+2141 SRKEV
-2154 QIAERLKNEIAI
+2154 QERVNELKN
-2166 VESTIAKLE
+2166 TLNT
-2175 AGKQRLSESEQAA
+2175 R
-2188 TQATIDEQKRKL
+2188 
-2200 DELKK
+2200 
-2205 EYELA
+2205 
-2210 ANYADSITNVVRS
+2210 N
-2223 QIRKEGLSGPISEI
+2223 P
-2237 LGDTSIE
+2237 E
-2244 DASLEQLKQAMVELA
+2244 DASNDALKMEIENLEAFLKAGDERRQKAIEALNRSGVRNLIQESLGDVQLE
-2259 GKTDSTTQSAEKLV
+2259 
-2273 NAIKNIGV
+2273 
-2281 EASKLSHVDS
+2281 
-2291 TLNASKASI
+2291 NASIEQINSAILDATDKVVASGKSGEMERLI
-2300 YTEQA
+2300 IGIEAYTTA
-2305 KKKDELTAGINKNK
+2305 LGNNILSDATGKKIKDQMEKMGDTITKSNTTKSNLAALT
-2319 SVAESL
+2319 VP
-2325 KTSTDKSN
+2325 TDKSSEEKSVESLTKHFEARKKEVEKFDETIDDLKARVEEAKQKGDMDEAN
-2333 ADADMEAFKKYV
+2333 ALVEILKKTYA
-2345 EDRDIEIKAKTHLI
+2345 EQGE
-2359 EEFRKQQKAAK
+2359 AAK
-2370 AAGNEEELKRVTE
+2370 ALRTE
-2383 ELKAAINQRAELA
+2383 IERYSKA
-2396 KKTNEYMENFL
+2396 ENIKGMSGYL
-2407 YKQQAEADAHILDD
+2407 
-2421 LAQLKHAQSYASIA
+2421 
-2435 DAVKDILDNTE
+2435 DAVAQTKDTYAEISQSFKDILNNTQ
-2446 ETDENKEAR
+2446 ETDENRQALQEAR
-2455 EKLRTGINEM
+2455 EKISQLDKNILDALIEEKRLNE
-2465 NKKIMEAMLVEQKN
+2465 EATK
-2479 VEKAKELE
+2479 LE
-2487 ELAKGMPA
+2487 EE
-2495 GKNRQK
+2495 
-2501 LLDDAK
+2501 AK
-2507 KLRDDAY
+2507 KTTDKIRQSNLLEQAEEARKKARD
-2514 KNIQDVANDCM
+2514 NIRAVAD
-2525 NNLNDALTTLMSLT
+2525 NNMKAIDKALTTLMALT
-2539 DKAGQSAYKAV
+2539 DDAGRRAYEAV
-2550 QTRLSMWLGS
+2550 RSRLSSWLGS
-2560 IISYFDLGD
+2560 IMDFFGISSTDSPVDKKAQQRRVNIVSLG
-2569 SKVDV
+2569 
-2574 KKQNERATKT
+2574 
-2584 TNGKGILSALWDAG
+2584 LSAIDAVGGAFSKIGTAMTKIITNVG
-2598 KRGLKTGAKYL
+2598 K
-2609 GEKLDFLNTYGNN
+2609 NQN
-2622 SNIQDE
+2622 S
-2628 LPSDIEDAD
+2628 AD
-2637 TGGKPKSSGSKKD
+2637 KSVKSRTGGGSKKD

-2693 YEYIEKQIKT
+2693 YEYIEKQIET

-2709 ELAKFLSSKNLKP
+2709 ELAKFLSSKNLTP

-2776 GLERQKSLMDEI
+2776 GLEKQKSLMDEI

-2951 SNIDIPNLLAGDT
+2951 SNIDIPDLLAGDT
-2964 IDLDAIVSGL
+2964 IDLDAIVKGL
-2974 NLDGYLE
+2974 NLDSYLE

-2995 TRFMEGLDKIEQA
+2995 TQFMEGLDKIEQA

-3033 LNEKLREWSI
+3033 LNEKLGEWSI
-3043 FLQEQF
+3043 FLKEQF

-3079 WDSGFDIGYEY
+3079 WDTGFDIGYEY

-3110 NISNYLRDQISMALR
+3110 NISSYLRDQISMALK

-3139 TMKMNFGTQFLVP
+3139 TTKMNFGTQFLVP